1 MTDFRGLVGLIKQ
14 RVDIVEFLEQHGM
27 DVKRSGTRY
36 WALCPFHDEDTPS
49 FSIDQ
54 NTGRYYCF
62 GCRETGDIFTY
73 LQKTEGLTF
82 KEALEEEC
90 DALHIEYKQSDEEI
104 EEGKRRKIYMEI
116 VAEALQKTEGLTF
129 KEALEEECDALHIE
143 YKQSDEEIEEG
154 KRRKIYMEIVAEAW
168 RFFREQYDKLPE
180 DHIVKLHEI
189 RMKRRISS
197 DAKDNHYLF
206 GWAPASR
213 TALIGRLRS
222 KGFKM
227 DDMVAAGVAH
237 QSQDGR
243 SYYCPWGERLMFPIC
258 DTIGRPVGFSGR
270 LVRYETGPDAPKMK
284 GKYVNSRDNEI
295 YHKSELLFCQSIA
308 RRQSSREHKVYVVE
322 GQFDVIAMQVAGHDN
337 TVASSGTAFTM
348 QQARS
353 LQRMV
358 GDDGKIIFMFDADAA
373 GQHAAIRT
381 FKELGSMQSQAWAC
395 ITEDKDP
402 SDMLAEGGV
411 EALNAQL
418 GKTKELWRHVLEAL
432 KAQYD
437 LGKPDQSR
445 EFLTAFADLWKT
457 ISDSIIADSAVRLA
471 SLWTGV
477 SVASISSQLG
487 SKRDAG
493 VPADKIIVPESNLSH
508 GMIRVD
514 ESHSIG
520 MSPDIALNAS
530 ALAEPDKRFV
540 LEHVTMRGIDEEFRT
555 WLLRESNGGVLPE
568 SPFDLKSGDAYVPV
582 VARVNV
588 ASFAVDEE
596 RRLYVEALYKLN
608 DEAHRFDLAAS
619 MMLNTAELMT
629 QQLEA
634 WVNVRTEEKCRSSFA
649 SLSGIGSDLD
659 MQVLKEYE
667 DRVREII
674 DERNELRHDLDD
686 KLHDVFVRLE
696 ELRVEQQSR
705 DADEREARED
715 RVREIIDERNEL
727 RHDLDDKLHDVF
739 VRLEE
744 LRVEQ
749 QSRDADE
756 REARIKAK
764 VDEAVRRTR
773 SALDLSEESNAD
785 AVTNSSDLPVTATV
799 DDQVDVDVEP
809 NRSSVNDDGLDDG
822 SYVSEDLGSREGHAS
837 SGSNGSDGGVAS
849 GLGVVDGDSRS
860 IVLDHAFDNED
871 SLTPDDG
878 ESMDSGDDAID
889 GLDDDDGDSRSI
901 VLDHA
906 FDNEDS
912 LTPDDGESM
921 DSGDDAIDGLDDD
934 GSSTVMTSVDDP
946 WADDDLTVAGVDS
959 SEVSGGSGYASHR
972 NPMAVDSGSEA
983 VGDSVGPCQTVDR
996 IMVDGTQS
1004 RDDGVAGET
1013 TTHGGVCYS
1022 DEDFGLD
1029 FSGPDDGEDVDSS
1042 SASGFGM
1049 PDPQVV
1055 EGDGSV
1061 FGG

>member
-116 VAEALQKTEGLTF
+116 VAEA
-129 KEALEEECDALHIE
+129 
-143 YKQSDEEIEEG
+143 
-154 KRRKIYMEIVAEAW
+154 W

-227 DDMVAAGVAH
+227 DDMVAAGVAS

-284 GKYVNSRDNEI
+284 RKYVNSRDNEI

-487 SKRDAG
+487 SKRDTG
-493 VPADKIIVPESNLSH
+493 SPVDKIVVPESNLSH

-514 ESHSIG
+514 DDHSIG

-540 LEHVTMRGIDEEFRT
+540 LEHVTMRGIDEEFRL
-555 WLLRESNGGVLPE
+555 WLLKESNGGVLPE

-582 VARVNV
+582 VTRVNV
-588 ASFAVDEE
+588 DSFAVDEE

-634 WVNVRTEEKCRSSFA
+634 WVNARTEEKCRSSFA

-674 DERNELRHDLDD
+674 DKRNDLRYDLDD

-705 DADEREARED
+705 DADERET
-715 RVREIIDERNEL
+715 
-727 RHDLDDKLHDVF
+727 
-739 VRLEE
+739 
-744 LRVEQ
+744 
-749 QSRDADE
+749 
-756 REARIKAK
+756 RIKAK
-764 VDEAVRRTR
+764 VAEAVRRTR
-773 SALDLSEESNAD
+773 SALDLREASNAD
-785 AVTNSSDLPVTATV
+785 VVTNSSDLPVTSTV

-809 NRSSVNDDGLDDG
+809 NRLSINGDG
-822 SYVSEDLGSREGHAS
+822 V
-837 SGSNGSDGGVAS
+837 
-849 GLGVVDGDSRS
+849 
-860 IVLDHAFDNED
+860 
-871 SLTPDDG
+871 
-878 ESMDSGDDAID
+878 
-889 GLDDDDGDSRSI
+889 DDD
-901 VLDHA
+901 
-906 FDNEDS
+906 
-912 LTPDDGESM
+912 P
-921 DSGDDAIDGLDDD
+921 
-934 GSSTVMTSVDDP
+934 STVVTEVDDP
-946 WADDDLTVAGVDS
+946 WADSDLFVAEVDS
-959 SEVSGGSGYASHR
+959 SEVSGDPGSYASHR
-972 NPMAVDSGSEA
+972 NLMAVDSGSEA
-983 VGDSVGPCQTVDR
+983 VGDSVDPCQT
-996 IMVDGTQS
+996 VDGTQS
-1004 RDDGVAGET
+1004 RDDGVADET
-1013 TTHGGVCYS
+1013 MTHGGVCYS

-1029 FSGPDDGEDVDSS
+1029 FPDQEDDGVGGPSGDVRAVDSQGGRGHGVDSS
-1042 SASGFGM
+1042 DDGGYDLPGEDMSIGV
-1049 PDPQVV
+1049 DPAYGDYDWFD
-1055 EGDGSV
+1055 GDGVDDDDRVYSNPGAYEEDLRSAPV
-1061 FGG
+1061 GPGDDGGLVLDWDSRAFDD

>member
-1 MTDFRGLVGLIKQ
+1 MTDFRGLVGLVKQ

-116 VAEALQKTEGLTF
+116 VAEA
-129 KEALEEECDALHIE
+129 
-143 YKQSDEEIEEG
+143 
-154 KRRKIYMEIVAEAW
+154 W
-168 RFFREQYDKLPE
+168 RFFREQYDKLPD

-227 DDMVAAGVAH
+227 DDIVAAGVAN

-284 GKYVNSRDNEI
+284 RKYVNSRDNEI

-411 EALNAQL
+411 KALNAQL

-477 SVASISSQLG
+477 SVASIASQLG
-487 SKRDAG
+487 SKRDTGA
-493 VPADKIIVPESNLSH
+493 PSDKIVVPESNLSH

-514 ESHSIG
+514 DDHSIG

-540 LEHVTMRGIDEEFRT
+540 LEHVTMRGIDEEFRL
-555 WLLRESNGGVLPE
+555 WLLKESNGGVLPE

-582 VARVNV
+582 VTRVNV
-588 ASFAVDEE
+588 DSFAVDEE

-634 WVNVRTEEKCRSSFA
+634 WVNARTEEKCRSSFA

-667 DRVREII
+667 NRVREII
-674 DERNELRHDLDD
+674 DERNDLRYDLDD

-705 DADEREARED
+705 DADERET
-715 RVREIIDERNEL
+715 
-727 RHDLDDKLHDVF
+727 
-739 VRLEE
+739 
-744 LRVEQ
+744 
-749 QSRDADE
+749 
-756 REARIKAK
+756 RIKAK
-764 VDEAVRRTR
+764 VAEAVRRTR
-773 SALDLSEESNAD
+773 SALDLSEASNAD

-799 DDQVDVDVEP
+799 DNQVDVDVEP
-809 NRSSVNDDGLDDG
+809 NRSSVNGDG
-822 SYVSEDLGSREGHAS
+822 V
-837 SGSNGSDGGVAS
+837 
-849 GLGVVDGDSRS
+849 
-860 IVLDHAFDNED
+860 
-871 SLTPDDG
+871 
-878 ESMDSGDDAID
+878 
-889 GLDDDDGDSRSI
+889 DDD
-901 VLDHA
+901 
-906 FDNEDS
+906 
-912 LTPDDGESM
+912 P
-921 DSGDDAIDGLDDD
+921 
-934 GSSTVMTSVDDP
+934 STVVTEVDDP
-946 WADDDLTVAGVDS
+946 WADSDLFVAGVDS
-959 SEVSGGSGYASHR
+959 SEVSGGSGSYASHR

-983 VGDSVGPCQTVDR
+983 VRDSVYPCQT
-996 IMVDGTQS
+996 VDGTQS

-1029 FSGPDDGEDVDSS
+1029 FPDQEDDGVGGPSGDVRAVDSPGGRGHGVDSS
-1042 SASGFGM
+1042 DDGGYDLPGEDMSIGV
-1049 PDPQVV
+1049 DPAYGDYDWFD
-1055 EGDGSV
+1055 GDGVDDDDRVYSNPGAYEEDLRSAPV
-1061 FGG
+1061 GPGDDGGLVLDWDSRAFDDW

>member
-1 MTDFRGLVGLIKQ
+1 MTDFRGLVGLVKQ

-73 LQKTEGLTF
+73 
-82 KEALEEEC
+82 
-90 DALHIEYKQSDEEI
+90 
-104 EEGKRRKIYMEI
+104 
-116 VAEALQKTEGLTF
+116 LQKTEGLTF

-227 DDMVAAGVAH
+227 DDMVAAGVAS

-284 GKYVNSRDNEI
+284 RKYVNSRDNEI

-411 EALNAQL
+411 KALNAQL

-487 SKRDAG
+487 SKRDTGA
-493 VPADKIIVPESNLSH
+493 PSDKIVVPESNLSH

-514 ESHSIG
+514 DDHSIG

-540 LEHVTMRGIDEEFRT
+540 LEHVTMRGIDEEFRL
-555 WLLRESNGGVLPE
+555 WLLKESNGGVLPE
-568 SPFDLKSGDAYVPV
+568 SPFDLKSRDAYVPV
-582 VARVNV
+582 VTRVNV
-588 ASFAVDEE
+588 DSFAVDEE

-634 WVNVRTEEKCRSSFA
+634 WVNARTEEKCRSSFA

-674 DERNELRHDLDD
+674 DERNDLRHDLDD

-705 DADEREARED
+705 DADERET
-715 RVREIIDERNEL
+715 
-727 RHDLDDKLHDVF
+727 
-739 VRLEE
+739 
-744 LRVEQ
+744 
-749 QSRDADE
+749 
-756 REARIKAK
+756 RIKAK
-764 VDEAVRRTR
+764 VAEAVRRTR
-773 SALDLSEESNAD
+773 SALDLSEASNAD
-785 AVTNSSDLPVTATV
+785 AVTNSSDLPVTANV

-809 NRSSVNDDGLDDG
+809 NRSSVNGDG
-822 SYVSEDLGSREGHAS
+822 V
-837 SGSNGSDGGVAS
+837 
-849 GLGVVDGDSRS
+849 
-860 IVLDHAFDNED
+860 
-871 SLTPDDG
+871 
-878 ESMDSGDDAID
+878 
-889 GLDDDDGDSRSI
+889 DDD
-901 VLDHA
+901 
-906 FDNEDS
+906 
-912 LTPDDGESM
+912 P
-921 DSGDDAIDGLDDD
+921 
-934 GSSTVMTSVDDP
+934 STVVTGVDDP
-946 WADDDLTVAGVDS
+946 WADSDLFVAGVDS
-959 SEVSGGSGYASHR
+959 SEVSGGSGSYASHR

-983 VGDSVGPCQTVDR
+983 VRDSVYPCQTVDR

-1013 TTHGGVCYS
+1013 TTYGGVCYS

-1029 FSGPDDGEDVDSS
+1029 FPDLGDDGVGGPSGDVGAVDSPGGCGHGVDSS
-1042 SASGFGM
+1042 DDGGYDLPGVDMSMGV
-1049 PDPQVV
+1049 DPAYGDYDWFD
-1055 EGDGSV
+1055 GDGVDDDDRVYSNPGAYEEDLRSAPV
-1061 FGG
+1061 GPGDDGGLVLDWDSRAFDDW

>member
-116 VAEALQKTEGLTF
+116 VAEA
-129 KEALEEECDALHIE
+129 
-143 YKQSDEEIEEG
+143 
-154 KRRKIYMEIVAEAW
+154 W
-168 RFFREQYDKLPE
+168 RFFREQYDKLPD

-227 DDMVAAGVAH
+227 DDMVAAGVAY

-471 SLWTGV
+471 SLWTGL
-477 SVASISSQLG
+477 SVASIASQLG
-487 SKRDAG
+487 SKRDTG
-493 VPADKIIVPESNLSH
+493 TPSDKIVVPESNLSH

-514 ESHSIG
+514 DDHSIG

-629 QQLEA
+629 QQLDA
-634 WVNVRTEEKCRSSFA
+634 WVNARTEEKCRSSFA

-696 ELRVEQQSR
+696 ELRV
-705 DADEREARED
+705 A
-715 RVREIIDERNEL
+715 
-727 RHDLDDKLHDVF
+727 
-739 VRLEE
+739 
-744 LRVEQ
+744 Q

-764 VDEAVRRTR
+764 VAEAVRRTR
-773 SALDLSEESNAD
+773 SALDLSEASNAD
-785 AVTNSSDLPVTATV
+785 AVTNSSDLPVTG

-809 NRSSVNDDGLDDG
+809 DRSSVNGD
-822 SYVSEDLGSREGHAS
+822 
-837 SGSNGSDGGVAS
+837 
-849 GLGVVDGDSRS
+849 VVD
-860 IVLDHAFDNED
+860 
-871 SLTPDDG
+871 DD
-878 ESMDSGDDAID
+878 
-889 GLDDDDGDSRSI
+889 
-901 VLDHA
+901 
-906 FDNEDS
+906 
-912 LTPDDGESM
+912 P
-921 DSGDDAIDGLDDD
+921 
-934 GSSTVMTSVDDP
+934 STVVTEVDDP
-946 WADDDLTVAGVDS
+946 WADSDLFVAGVDS
-959 SEVSGGSGYASHR
+959 SGVSGDPESYLSHR
-972 NPMAVDSGSEA
+972 NLMAVDSGSEA
-983 VGDSVGPCQTVDR
+983 VGDSVDFYQTVD
-996 IMVDGTQS
+996 GTES
-1004 RDDGVAGET
+1004 RDDGVADET
-1013 TTHGGVCYS
+1013 TTHGGAFS

-1029 FSGPDDGEDVDSS
+1029 FSGPDDGDDLGSPG
-1042 SASGFGM
+1042 ASGSGM
-1049 PDPQVV
+1049 SDPQVV
-1055 EGDGSV
+1055 EGDRSVSVADDFGLDFPDREDDRVGGSSGDV
-1061 FGG
+1061 ETVDSLGGRGHGVSSPQVNGVEAVPPDGGYDPGEDVSMGIDPAYGDYDWFDFDGDGVDDDDRVYSNPGAYEEDLRSAPVGPGDDGGPVLDWNSRAIDDW

>member
-116 VAEALQKTEGLTF
+116 VAEA
-129 KEALEEECDALHIE
+129 
-143 YKQSDEEIEEG
+143 
-154 KRRKIYMEIVAEAW
+154 W

-206 GWAPASR
+206 GWAPVSR

-227 DDMVAAGVAH
+227 DDMVAAGVVN

-284 GKYVNSRDNEI
+284 RKYVNSRDNEI

-411 EALNAQL
+411 KALNAQL

-471 SLWTGV
+471 SLWTGL
-477 SVASISSQLG
+477 SVASIASQLG
-487 SKRDAG
+487 SKRDTGA
-493 VPADKIIVPESNLSH
+493 PSDKIVVPESNLSH

-514 ESHSIG
+514 DDHSIG

-540 LEHVTMRGIDEEFRT
+540 LEHVTMRGIDEEFRL
-555 WLLRESNGGVLPE
+555 WLLKESNGGVLPE

-582 VARVNV
+582 VTRVNV
-588 ASFAVDEE
+588 DSFAVDEE

-634 WVNVRTEEKCRSSFA
+634 WVNARTEEKCRSSFA

-659 MQVLKEYE
+659 MQVLKEYA
-667 DRVREII
+667 DRVSEII
-674 DERNELRHDLDD
+674 DERNDLRYDLDD

-705 DADEREARED
+705 DADERET
-715 RVREIIDERNEL
+715 
-727 RHDLDDKLHDVF
+727 
-739 VRLEE
+739 
-744 LRVEQ
+744 
-749 QSRDADE
+749 
-756 REARIKAK
+756 RIKAK
-764 VDEAVRRTR
+764 VAEAVRRTR
-773 SALDLSEESNAD
+773 SALDLREASNAD

-809 NRSSVNDDGLDDG
+809 NRSSVNGDG
-822 SYVSEDLGSREGHAS
+822 V
-837 SGSNGSDGGVAS
+837 
-849 GLGVVDGDSRS
+849 
-860 IVLDHAFDNED
+860 
-871 SLTPDDG
+871 
-878 ESMDSGDDAID
+878 
-889 GLDDDDGDSRSI
+889 DDD
-901 VLDHA
+901 
-906 FDNEDS
+906 
-912 LTPDDGESM
+912 P
-921 DSGDDAIDGLDDD
+921 
-934 GSSTVMTSVDDP
+934 STVVTEVDDP
-946 WADDDLTVAGVDS
+946 WADSDLFVAGADS
-959 SEVSGGSGYASHR
+959 SEVSGGSGSYASHR
-972 NPMAVDSGSEA
+972 NLMAVDSGSEA
-983 VGDSVGPCQTVDR
+983 VGDSVDPCQT
-996 IMVDGTQS
+996 VDGTQS
-1004 RDDGVAGET
+1004 RDDGVADET

-1022 DEDFGLD
+1022 DEDFGLE
-1029 FSGPDDGEDVDSS
+1029 FSGPDDGEDVDSPGGCGHGVDS
-1042 SASGFGM
+1042 SDDGGYDLPGEDMSMGV
-1049 PDPQVV
+1049 DPAYGDYDWFD
-1055 EGDGSV
+1055 GDGVDDDDRVYSNPGAYEEDLRSAPV
-1061 FGG
+1061 GPGDDGGLVLDWDPRAFDDW

>member
-1 MTDFRGLVGLIKQ
+1 MTDFRGLVGLVKQ

-116 VAEALQKTEGLTF
+116 VAEA
-129 KEALEEECDALHIE
+129 
-143 YKQSDEEIEEG
+143 
-154 KRRKIYMEIVAEAW
+154 W
-168 RFFREQYDKLPE
+168 RFFREQYDKLPD

-227 DDMVAAGVAH
+227 DDMVAAGVAS

-284 GKYVNSRDNEI
+284 RKYVNSRDNEI

-471 SLWTGV
+471 SLWTGL
-477 SVASISSQLG
+477 SVASIASQLG
-487 SKRDAG
+487 SKRDTGA
-493 VPADKIIVPESNLSH
+493 PSDKIVVPESNLSH

-514 ESHSIG
+514 DDHSIG

-540 LEHVTMRGIDEEFRT
+540 LEHVTMRGIDEEFRL
-555 WLLRESNGGVLPE
+555 WLLKESNGGVLPE

-582 VARVNV
+582 VTRVNV
-588 ASFAVDEE
+588 DSFAVDEE

-634 WVNVRTEEKCRSSFA
+634 WVNARTEEKCRSSFA

-674 DERNELRHDLDD
+674 DERNDLRHDLDD

-705 DADEREARED
+705 DADERET
-715 RVREIIDERNEL
+715 
-727 RHDLDDKLHDVF
+727 
-739 VRLEE
+739 
-744 LRVEQ
+744 
-749 QSRDADE
+749 
-756 REARIKAK
+756 RIKAK
-764 VDEAVRRTR
+764 VAEAVRRTR
-773 SALDLSEESNAD
+773 SALDLREASNAD
-785 AVTNSSDLPVTATV
+785 AVTNSSDLPVTANV

-809 NRSSVNDDGLDDG
+809 NRSSVNGDG
-822 SYVSEDLGSREGHAS
+822 V
-837 SGSNGSDGGVAS
+837 
-849 GLGVVDGDSRS
+849 
-860 IVLDHAFDNED
+860 
-871 SLTPDDG
+871 
-878 ESMDSGDDAID
+878 
-889 GLDDDDGDSRSI
+889 DDD
-901 VLDHA
+901 
-906 FDNEDS
+906 
-912 LTPDDGESM
+912 P
-921 DSGDDAIDGLDDD
+921 
-934 GSSTVMTSVDDP
+934 STVVTGVDDP
-946 WADDDLTVAGVDS
+946 WADSDLFVAGVDS
-959 SEVSGGSGYASHR
+959 SEVSGGSGSYASHR

-983 VGDSVGPCQTVDR
+983 VRDSVDPCQTVDR

-1013 TTHGGVCYS
+1013 TTYGGVCYS

-1029 FSGPDDGEDVDSS
+1029 FPDLGDDGVGGPSGDVRAVDSPGGCGHGVDSS
-1042 SASGFGM
+1042 DDGGYDLPGVDMSMGV
-1049 PDPQVV
+1049 DPAYGDYDWFD
-1055 EGDGSV
+1055 GDGVDDDDRVYSNPGAYEEDLRSAPV
-1061 FGG
+1061 GPGDDGGLVLDWDSRAFDDW

>member
-1 MTDFRGLVGLIKQ
+1 MTDFRGLVGLVKQ

-73 LQKTEGLTF
+73 
-82 KEALEEEC
+82 
-90 DALHIEYKQSDEEI
+90 
-104 EEGKRRKIYMEI
+104 
-116 VAEALQKTEGLTF
+116 LQKTEGLTF

-227 DDMVAAGVAH
+227 DDMVAAGVVN

-270 LVRYETGPDAPKMK
+270 LVRYETGPDAPKIK
-284 GKYVNSRDNEI
+284 RKYVNSRDNEI

-471 SLWTGV
+471 SLWTGL
-477 SVASISSQLG
+477 SVASIASQLG
-487 SKRDAG
+487 SKRDTGA
-493 VPADKIIVPESNLSH
+493 PSDKIVVPESNLSH

-514 ESHSIG
+514 DDHSIG

-540 LEHVTMRGIDEEFRT
+540 LEHVTMRGIDEEFRL
-555 WLLRESNGGVLPE
+555 WLLKESNGGVLPE
-568 SPFDLKSGDAYVPV
+568 SSFDLKSGDAYVPV
-582 VARVNV
+582 VTRVNV
-588 ASFAVDEE
+588 DSFAVDEE

-634 WVNVRTEEKCRSSFA
+634 WVNARTEEKCRSSFA

-674 DERNELRHDLDD
+674 DERNDLRHDLDD

-705 DADEREARED
+705 DADERET
-715 RVREIIDERNEL
+715 
-727 RHDLDDKLHDVF
+727 
-739 VRLEE
+739 
-744 LRVEQ
+744 
-749 QSRDADE
+749 
-756 REARIKAK
+756 RIKAK
-764 VDEAVRRTR
+764 VAEAVRRTR
-773 SALDLSEESNAD
+773 SALDLREASNAD

-799 DDQVDVDVEP
+799 DGQVDVDVEP
-809 NRSSVNDDGLDDG
+809 NRSSVNGDG
-822 SYVSEDLGSREGHAS
+822 V
-837 SGSNGSDGGVAS
+837 
-849 GLGVVDGDSRS
+849 
-860 IVLDHAFDNED
+860 
-871 SLTPDDG
+871 
-878 ESMDSGDDAID
+878 
-889 GLDDDDGDSRSI
+889 DDD
-901 VLDHA
+901 
-906 FDNEDS
+906 
-912 LTPDDGESM
+912 P
-921 DSGDDAIDGLDDD
+921 
-934 GSSTVMTSVDDP
+934 STVVTEVDDP
-946 WADDDLTVAGVDS
+946 WADSDLFVAGVDS
-959 SEVSGGSGYASHR
+959 PGVSGDPESYSSRR
-972 NPMAVDSGSEA
+972 NLMAVDSGSEA
-983 VGDSVGPCQTVDR
+983 VGDSVDPCQT
-996 IMVDGTQS
+996 VDGTQS

-1013 TTHGGVCYS
+1013 TTYGGVCYS

-1029 FSGPDDGEDVDSS
+1029 FPDQEDDRVGGSSGDVGTVDSLGGRGHEVSSPQVNGIEAVPPDGGYYPGEDVSM
-1042 SASGFGM
+1042 GV
-1049 PDPQVV
+1049 DPVY
-1055 EGDGSV
+1055 EDYDWFDGDGVDDDDRVYSNPGAYEEDLRSAPV
-1061 FGG
+1061 GPGDDGGLVLDWDPRAFDDW

>member
-1 MTDFRGLVGLIKQ
+1 MTDFRGLVGLVKQ

-116 VAEALQKTEGLTF
+116 VAEA
-129 KEALEEECDALHIE
+129 
-143 YKQSDEEIEEG
+143 
-154 KRRKIYMEIVAEAW
+154 W
-168 RFFREQYDKLPE
+168 RFFREQYDKLPD

-227 DDMVAAGVAH
+227 DDMVAAGVAS

-284 GKYVNSRDNEI
+284 RKYVNSRDNEI

-411 EALNAQL
+411 KALNAQL

-471 SLWTGV
+471 SLWTGL
-477 SVASISSQLG
+477 SVASIASQLG
-487 SKRDAG
+487 SKRDTGA
-493 VPADKIIVPESNLSH
+493 PSDKIVVPESNLSH

-514 ESHSIG
+514 DDHSIG

-540 LEHVTMRGIDEEFRT
+540 LEHVTMRGIDEEFRL
-555 WLLRESNGGVLPE
+555 WLLKESNGGVLPE

-582 VARVNV
+582 VTRVNV
-588 ASFAVDEE
+588 DSFAVDEE

-634 WVNVRTEEKCRSSFA
+634 WVNARTEEKCRSSFA

-674 DERNELRHDLDD
+674 DERNDLRY
-686 KLHDVFVRLE
+686 
-696 ELRVEQQSR
+696 
-705 DADEREARED
+705 
-715 RVREIIDERNEL
+715 
-727 RHDLDDKLHDVF
+727 DLDDKLHDVF

-764 VDEAVRRTR
+764 VAEAVRKTR
-773 SALDLSEESNAD
+773 SALDLREASNAD

-809 NRSSVNDDGLDDG
+809 NRSSVNGDG
-822 SYVSEDLGSREGHAS
+822 V
-837 SGSNGSDGGVAS
+837 
-849 GLGVVDGDSRS
+849 
-860 IVLDHAFDNED
+860 
-871 SLTPDDG
+871 
-878 ESMDSGDDAID
+878 
-889 GLDDDDGDSRSI
+889 DDD
-901 VLDHA
+901 
-906 FDNEDS
+906 
-912 LTPDDGESM
+912 P
-921 DSGDDAIDGLDDD
+921 
-934 GSSTVMTSVDDP
+934 STVVTEVDDP
-946 WADDDLTVAGVDS
+946 WADSDLFVAGVDS
-959 SEVSGGSGYASHR
+959 PGVSGDPESYSSRR
-972 NPMAVDSGSEA
+972 NLMAVDSGSEA
-983 VGDSVGPCQTVDR
+983 VGDSVDPCQT
-996 IMVDGTQS
+996 VDGTQS
-1004 RDDGVAGET
+1004 RDGGVADET

-1049 PDPQVV
+1049 PDPQVNGV
-1055 EGDGSV
+1055 EAVPPDGGYDLPGEDMSIGVDPAYGDYDWFDGDGVDDDDRVYSNPGAYEEDLRSAPV
-1061 FGG
+1061 GPGDDGGLVLDWDSRAFDDW

>member
-1 MTDFRGLVGLIKQ
+1 
-14 RVDIVEFLEQHGM
+14 M

-116 VAEALQKTEGLTF
+116 VAEA
-129 KEALEEECDALHIE
+129 
-143 YKQSDEEIEEG
+143 
-154 KRRKIYMEIVAEAW
+154 W
-168 RFFREQYDKLPE
+168 RFFREQYDKLPD

-206 GWAPASR
+206 GWAPVSR

-227 DDMVAAGVAH
+227 DDMVAAGVVS

-284 GKYVNSRDNEI
+284 RKYVNSRDNEI

-411 EALNAQL
+411 KALNAQL

-477 SVASISSQLG
+477 SVASIASQLG
-487 SKRDAG
+487 SKRDTGA
-493 VPADKIIVPESNLSH
+493 PSDKIVVPESNLSH

-514 ESHSIG
+514 DDHSIG

-540 LEHVTMRGIDEEFRT
+540 LEHVTMRGIDEEFRL
-555 WLLRESNGGVLPE
+555 WLLKESNGGVLPE

-582 VARVNV
+582 VTRVNV
-588 ASFAVDEE
+588 DSFAVDEE

-634 WVNVRTEEKCRSSFA
+634 WVNARTEEKCRSSFA

-674 DERNELRHDLDD
+674 DERNDLRYDLDD

-705 DADEREARED
+705 DADERET
-715 RVREIIDERNEL
+715 
-727 RHDLDDKLHDVF
+727 
-739 VRLEE
+739 
-744 LRVEQ
+744 
-749 QSRDADE
+749 
-756 REARIKAK
+756 RIKAK
-764 VDEAVRRTR
+764 VAEAVRRTR
-773 SALDLSEESNAD
+773 SALDLREASNAD

-809 NRSSVNDDGLDDG
+809 NRSSVNGDG
-822 SYVSEDLGSREGHAS
+822 V
-837 SGSNGSDGGVAS
+837 
-849 GLGVVDGDSRS
+849 
-860 IVLDHAFDNED
+860 
-871 SLTPDDG
+871 
-878 ESMDSGDDAID
+878 
-889 GLDDDDGDSRSI
+889 DDD
-901 VLDHA
+901 
-906 FDNEDS
+906 
-912 LTPDDGESM
+912 P
-921 DSGDDAIDGLDDD
+921 
-934 GSSTVMTSVDDP
+934 STVVTGVDDP
-946 WADDDLTVAGVDS
+946 WADSDLFVAGVDS
-959 SEVSGGSGYASHR
+959 SEVSGGSGSYASHR

-983 VGDSVGPCQTVDR
+983 VGDSVDPCQT
-996 IMVDGTQS
+996 VDGTQS
-1004 RDDGVAGET
+1004 RDDGVADET
-1013 TTHGGVCYS
+1013 TTYGGVCYS
-1022 DEDFGLD
+1022 DEDFGLE
-1029 FSGPDDGEDVDSS
+1029 FSGPDDGEDVDSPGGCGHGVDS
-1042 SASGFGM
+1042 SDDGGYDLPGVDMSMGV
-1049 PDPQVV
+1049 DPAYGDYDWFD
-1055 EGDGSV
+1055 GDGVDDDDRVYSNPGAYEEDLRSAPV
-1061 FGG
+1061 GPGDDGGLVLDWDSRAFDDW

>member
-1 MTDFRGLVGLIKQ
+1 MTDFRGLVGLVKQ

-116 VAEALQKTEGLTF
+116 VAEA
-129 KEALEEECDALHIE
+129 
-143 YKQSDEEIEEG
+143 
-154 KRRKIYMEIVAEAW
+154 W

-206 GWAPASR
+206 GWAPVSR

-227 DDMVAAGVAH
+227 DDMVAAGVAS

-284 GKYVNSRDNEI
+284 RKYVNSRDNEI

-411 EALNAQL
+411 KALNAQL

-471 SLWTGV
+471 SLWTGL
-477 SVASISSQLG
+477 SVASIASQLG
-487 SKRDAG
+487 SKRDTGA
-493 VPADKIIVPESNLSH
+493 PSDKIVVPESNLSH

-514 ESHSIG
+514 DDHSIG

-540 LEHVTMRGIDEEFRT
+540 LEHVTMRGIDEEFRL
-555 WLLRESNGGVLPE
+555 WLLKESNGGVLPE

-582 VARVNV
+582 VTRVNV
-588 ASFAVDEE
+588 DSFAVDEE

-634 WVNVRTEEKCRSSFA
+634 WVNARTEEKCRSSFA

-674 DERNELRHDLDD
+674 DERNDLRYDLDD

-705 DADEREARED
+705 DADERET
-715 RVREIIDERNEL
+715 
-727 RHDLDDKLHDVF
+727 
-739 VRLEE
+739 
-744 LRVEQ
+744 
-749 QSRDADE
+749 
-756 REARIKAK
+756 RIKAK
-764 VDEAVRRTR
+764 VAEAVRRTR
-773 SALDLSEESNAD
+773 SALDLREASNAD
-785 AVTNSSDLPVTATV
+785 VVTNSSDLPVTSTV

-809 NRSSVNDDGLDDG
+809 NRSSVNGDG
-822 SYVSEDLGSREGHAS
+822 V
-837 SGSNGSDGGVAS
+837 
-849 GLGVVDGDSRS
+849 
-860 IVLDHAFDNED
+860 
-871 SLTPDDG
+871 
-878 ESMDSGDDAID
+878 
-889 GLDDDDGDSRSI
+889 DDD
-901 VLDHA
+901 
-906 FDNEDS
+906 
-912 LTPDDGESM
+912 P
-921 DSGDDAIDGLDDD
+921 
-934 GSSTVMTSVDDP
+934 STVVTEVDDP
-946 WADDDLTVAGVDS
+946 WADSDLFVAGADS
-959 SEVSGGSGYASHR
+959 SEVSGGSGSYASHR

-983 VGDSVGPCQTVDR
+983 VRDSVYPCQTVDR

-1004 RDDGVAGET
+1004 RDDGVADET
-1013 TTHGGVCYS
+1013 TTYGGVCYS
-1022 DEDFGLD
+1022 DEDFGLE
-1029 FSGPDDGEDVDSS
+1029 FSGPDDGEDVDSPGGCGHGVDS
-1042 SASGFGM
+1042 SDDGGYDLPGVDMSMGVDTAY
-1049 PDPQVV
+1049 
-1055 EGDGSV
+1055 GDYDWFDCDGVDDDDRVYSNPGAYEEDLRSAPV
-1061 FGG
+1061 GPGDDGGLVLDWDSRAFDDW

>member
-1 MTDFRGLVGLIKQ
+1 MTDFRGLVGLVKQ

-90 DALHIEYKQSDEEI
+90 DALHIEYQ
-104 EEGKRRKIYMEI
+104 
-116 VAEALQKTEGLTF
+116 
-129 KEALEEECDALHIE
+129 
-143 YKQSDEEIEEG
+143 QSDEEIEEG

-213 TALIGRLRS
+213 TTLIGRLRS

-227 DDMVAAGVAH
+227 DDMVAAGVAN

-284 GKYVNSRDNEI
+284 RKYVNSRDNEI

-411 EALNAQL
+411 KALNAQL

-477 SVASISSQLG
+477 SVASIASQLG
-487 SKRDAG
+487 SKRDTGA
-493 VPADKIIVPESNLSH
+493 PSDKIVVPESNLSH

-514 ESHSIG
+514 DDHSIG

-540 LEHVTMRGIDEEFRT
+540 LEHVTMRGIDEEFRL
-555 WLLRESNGGVLPE
+555 WLLKESNGGVLPE

-582 VARVNV
+582 VTRVNV
-588 ASFAVDEE
+588 DSFAVDEE
-596 RRLYVEALYKLN
+596 KRLYVEALYKLN

-634 WVNVRTEEKCRSSFA
+634 WVNARTEEKCRSSFA

-667 DRVREII
+667 NRVREII
-674 DERNELRHDLDD
+674 DERNDLRYDLDD

-705 DADEREARED
+705 DADERET
-715 RVREIIDERNEL
+715 
-727 RHDLDDKLHDVF
+727 
-739 VRLEE
+739 
-744 LRVEQ
+744 
-749 QSRDADE
+749 
-756 REARIKAK
+756 RIKAK
-764 VDEAVRRTR
+764 VAEAVRRTR
-773 SALDLSEESNAD
+773 SALDLREASNAD
-785 AVTNSSDLPVTATV
+785 ADANSSDLPVTATV

-809 NRSSVNDDGLDDG
+809 NRSSVNGDG
-822 SYVSEDLGSREGHAS
+822 V
-837 SGSNGSDGGVAS
+837 
-849 GLGVVDGDSRS
+849 
-860 IVLDHAFDNED
+860 
-871 SLTPDDG
+871 
-878 ESMDSGDDAID
+878 
-889 GLDDDDGDSRSI
+889 DDD
-901 VLDHA
+901 
-906 FDNEDS
+906 
-912 LTPDDGESM
+912 P
-921 DSGDDAIDGLDDD
+921 
-934 GSSTVMTSVDDP
+934 STVVTEVDDP
-946 WADDDLTVAGVDS
+946 WADDDLFVAGVDS
-959 SEVSGGSGYASHR
+959 PGVSGDPESYSSRR
-972 NPMAVDSGSEA
+972 NLMAVDSGSEA
-983 VGDSVGPCQTVDR
+983 VGDSVDPCQTVDR

-1029 FSGPDDGEDVDSS
+1029 FPDQGDDGVGGPSGDVGTVDSPGGRGHGVDSS
-1042 SASGFGM
+1042 DDGGYDLPGEDMSIGV
-1049 PDPQVV
+1049 DPAYVDYDWFD
-1055 EGDGSV
+1055 GDGVDDDDRVYSNPGAYEEDLRSAPV
-1061 FGG
+1061 GPGDDGGLVLDWDSRAFDDW